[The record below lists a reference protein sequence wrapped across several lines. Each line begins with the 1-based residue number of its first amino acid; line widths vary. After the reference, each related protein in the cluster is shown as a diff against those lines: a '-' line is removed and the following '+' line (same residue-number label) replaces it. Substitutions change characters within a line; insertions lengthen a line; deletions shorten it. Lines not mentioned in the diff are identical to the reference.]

1 MNWKSSHEVH
11 KMRIID
17 HHFKLLMINSI
28 RGAWLRNV
36 KRNYSTNKAKKKLR
50 IHKKLFSVRIQH
62 VLYHSKSS
70 IFFFLSLIHP
80 KSKQSIVRVN
90 FLYLPLVKSNGPIVS
105 DHRTEGGGRTIR
117 GRILFLFFFL
127 LSFSSMN
134 GSILCMKN
142 IGRNWKA
149 KFVLLSF

>member
-1 MNWKSSHEVH
+1 
-11 KMRIID
+11 MRIID

-70 IFFFLSLIHP
+70 LFFLS
-80 KSKQSIVRVN
+80 V
-90 FLYLPLVKSNGPIVS
+90 SNPSEVQAEYRES
-105 DHRTEGGGRTIR
+105 E
-117 GRILFLFFFL
+117 
-127 LSFSSMN
+127 LSLSSSSEIEWPN
-134 GSILCMKN
+134 CK
-142 IGRNWKA
+142 
-149 KFVLLSF
+149 